1 MNDVFARSREYVALP
16 SDVGKVRGVS
26 PIEVNSN
33 RSGALTPHPQ
43 SHKTAKKHT
52 NGEKQFM
59 KRLA

>member
-33 RSGALTPHPQ
+33 RSGALTPQPQ
-43 SHKTAKKHT
+43 LNKTAKKHM
-52 NGEKQFM
+52 NGQKQFM